1 MLILI
6 KYMFLK
12 EFVTFN
18 ENDLAHKMKVILN
31 SNQQIF
37 LPNKNTTE
45 TCSIKTDLFWLHVF
59 HNQNSA
65 IYRNIFYFTTGF
77 KIYMLFLNFLV
88 SFATIMTFLM
98 LSWQKFV
105 WSSIVCY
112 WGQCY
117 MLQWI
122 AQPEK
127 HFRYKCYQNGTISHA
142 YAHISFL
149 LNKYT
154 WHVKWYLVF
163 YDWLP
168 VTIHIFNSTLW
179 RGYI

>member
-1 MLILI
+1 
-6 KYMFLK
+6 MFLK

-31 SNQQIF
+31 SNQPIF
-37 LPNKNTTE
+37 LPIKNTTE
-45 TCSIKTDLFWLHVF
+45 TCCIKTDLFWLHVF

-65 IYRNIFYFTTGF
+65 IYRNIFYFTTGL

-127 HFRYKCYQNGTISHA
+127 RLPIQM
-142 YAHISFL
+142 L
-149 LNKYT
+149 P
-154 WHVKWYLVF
+154 KWYHIACIRTYFILIKQIHMARKVIF
-163 YDWLP
+163 SILWLIAGDYTYFQFNLMAR
-168 VTIHIFNSTLW
+168 VHI
-179 RGYI
+179 RKE